1 MRMTLILMA
10 GTAIIA
16 GFTAYYSYFPIEPG
30 ISALDTAGRLV
41 VCAVILLVL
50 TLLYRDAKNDEL

>member
-1 MRMTLILMA
+1 MILMS

-16 GFTAYYSYFPIEPG
+16 GFTAYYSYVPIEPG
-30 ISALDTAGRLV
+30 ISTLDTSGRLV

-50 TLLYRDAKNDEL
+50 TLLYQDAKNKEQ